1 MGRCDVCGRRLPGDV
16 HDWCPVCGASL
27 HPDPGSWELGA
38 ATPRPAGARVG
49 RAAESS
55 AASPPG
61 VEFPRRRHRRGAAW
75 FVAALALLGGVGAC
89 AYLLATFPLLDD
101 AGATSPGVSIYV
113 GSSAGAGPST
123 TMAKNTEAA
132 VGFAGAADATRRFLA
147 YDAASGKYGYAD
159 ETGTMVIAPR
169 FDQAGRF
176 AEGLAPVQFQDDYGE
191 SGYGYIDTTGAL
203 VIEPQFSKASAF
215 SEGLARVEMEI
226 DGLYRYG
233 FIDRSGSM
241 AILPRYIAAWDFSE
255 GLARVGLNDASG
267 LFRFGFID
275 QSGTMVI
282 DPRFE
287 SARDF
292 CEGLAAVAIED
303 RWGYIDRTGVWAIEP
318 QFYDALS
325 FMPSGLAWV
334 DLEDP
339 GTAPGEVRRVDAGRS
354 GLHQALIDKTG
365 RVVSEREEGQGQ

>member
-1 MGRCDVCGRRLPGDV
+1 
-16 HDWCPVCGASL
+16 
-27 HPDPGSWELGA
+27 
-38 ATPRPAGARVG
+38 
-49 RAAESS
+49 
-55 AASPPG
+55 
-61 VEFPRRRHRRGAAW
+61 
-75 FVAALALLGGVGAC
+75 
-89 AYLLATFPLLDD
+89 
-101 AGATSPGVSIYV
+101 
-113 GSSAGAGPST
+113 
-123 TMAKNTEAA
+123 
-132 VGFAGAADATRRFLA
+132 
-147 YDAASGKYGYAD
+147 
-159 ETGTMVIAPR
+159 
-169 FDQAGRF
+169 
-176 AEGLAPVQFQDDYGE
+176 
-191 SGYGYIDTTGAL
+191 
-203 VIEPQFSKASAF
+203 
-215 SEGLARVEMEI
+215 MEI

-287 SARDF
+287 SGRDF